1 MAIIGDCRAP
11 AWSSF
16 VFARLS
22 ESTPSLPRG
31 AVRRSDRLSPRS
43 SDEPERMRRT
53 PMASGERE

>member
-1 MAIIGDCRAP
+1 MAIIGDCSAP
-11 AWSSF
+11 AMVVVRCRTTLGTHSIS
-16 VFARLS
+16 
-22 ESTPSLPRG
+22 PPG